1 MRKKTITMAMLLFS
15 TIAARGDEKESACR
29 DATIT
34 DYNTA
39 NLALMQKG
47 TPAMP
52 FEATIAQRR
61 LEEEFCSYLVR
72 CALTDPSSLQFKSAF
87 DSCLRNEALKK
98 YDAVERERS
107 PAKKIRGVP
116 PHRRKN

>member
-1 MRKKTITMAMLLFS
+1 MRNKAITMALLLFS

-29 DATIT
+29 DATIM

-39 NLALMQKG
+39 TLALTQQG

-61 LEEEFCSYLVR
+61 LEEEFCSHLVR
-72 CALTDPSSLQFKSAF
+72 CVLTDPSSLQFRSAF
-87 DSCLRNEALKK
+87 DSCLRNESLKK
-98 YDAVERERS
+98 YDAIEREKN
-107 PAKKIRGVP
+107 PAEKSRRVP
-116 PHRRKN
+116 QHRRKN

>member
-29 DATIT
+29 DATIA
-34 DYNTA
+34 DYNTR
-39 NLALMQKG
+39 NLALMQQA

-61 LEEEFCSYLVR
+61 LEEEFCLNLVR
-72 CALTDPSSLQFKSAF
+72 CALTDQSSLQFRSAF
-87 DSCLRNEALKK
+87 DSCLRAEALKK
-98 YDAVERERS
+98 YDAIERE
-107 PAKKIRGVP
+107 KILASKPRRVP
-116 PHRRKN
+116 QHRRKN